1 MMFPT
6 TGESVSGQQLRRD
19 DQMLYFMIKPDP
31 GAARAMDALRRQH
44 DMARKYAVERF
55 HITLLPFGDI
65 RLISPETVDRI
76 RHAAASLQAEP
87 FEVALNRIS
96 GNALVGGRTQAL
108 RAFQRLLVARLGA
121 FGIEIPDYAFHP
133 HASLTYEEWQQRN
146 IPVPPIAWQARQLLL
161 INSVHGKGHA
171 VVGSWELTA
180 RQGSLF

>member
-19 DQMLYFMIKPDP
+19 NQMLYFMIKPDP
-31 GAARAMDALRRQH
+31 GAAKAMDGLRRQY
-44 DMARKYAVERF
+44 DLARKYAVERF

-65 RLISPETVDRI
+65 RLISPENLDRI
-76 RHAAASLQAEP
+76 RNAAASLQAEP

-96 GNALVGGRTQAL
+96 GNALVGSRTQAL
-108 RAFQRLLVARLGA
+108 RAFQRFLVTRLDT
-121 FGIEIPDYAFHP
+121 FGIEVPDYAFNP

-146 IPVPPIAWQARQLLL
+146 IPVSPIAWRVQQLLL
-161 INSVHGKGHA
+161 INSVHGKGHEI
-171 VVGSWELTA
+171 VDSWELRA